1 MVEAKDNPMLAR
13 RADLS
18 VLADGLVGHG
28 RVRAVAAGAIS
39 LCASLGATAQ
49 TDGTSARRL
58 FVQPTLTIS
67 QTLTNNYD
75 LDPNVSESDGIT
87 RLAAG
92 VALRSTGGTLNATVD
107 YSLSLQSFARHS
119 GQNSLQNALKA
130 GFNAEVVDNRLQLA
144 GTAAISRRAVSAFGA
159 QPGVIDGVNSNS
171 VEVRSLQI
179 APTLRGSLG
188 TALRYSMGVEFSSSA
203 AAGSDAGDSSGRTV
217 QIQLEPQ
224 RGGVLGWSLNA
235 SHRTS
240 AFRLGRS
247 SASGQ
252 LAGRLGYALTDLDL
266 NFSATAGAERND
278 LESATGR
285 TTSNWGVGLVWTP
298 SKITRASADFVH
310 RFFGRSH
317 AVAISH
323 RTPRTL
329 WQIRSSRSLSTDG
342 SRDGGARGTMYDL
355 LYAQLSAVQPDP
367 VLREALVLQ
376 TLRDRGIDAN
386 QGVDLGFLQSAA
398 TVQESLEASAA
409 WTSPR
414 STATVSVRQGKS
426 RRVDALANVTDDLSG
441 GNVVR
446 TRALSINLSHRL
458 TPMSSAN
465 LLVSQ
470 QRSEGSVTGQSN
482 RQDQMALQYSTRL
495 TIDSTLGATLRHVR
509 IHNETQSYGE
519 SALTATYGLRF

>member
-1 MVEAKDNPMLAR
+1 MPPRRVELLQGLIGRTGLGRLA
-13 RADLS
+13 AQS
-18 VLADGLVGHG
+18 VVGLGLGFSVC
-28 RVRAVAAGAIS
+28 AVAQPDAGA
-39 LCASLGATAQ
+39 
-49 TDGTSARRL
+49 ARRL
-58 FVQPTLTIS
+58 TIQPSLTLS
-67 QTLTNNYD
+67 QTLSNNYD
-75 LDPNVSESDGIT
+75 LDPSVSESDGIT
-87 RLAAG
+87 RLTAG
-92 VALRSTGGTLNATVD
+92 IAVRSTGGAITGSID
-107 YSLSLQSFARHS
+107 YSLGFLSYARHS
-119 GQNSLQNALKA
+119 AQNGLQNALQA
-130 GFNAEVVDNRLQLA
+130 DVNAELIEDRLQVSSSA
-144 GTAAISRRAVSAFGA
+144 SISRSAVSAFGV
-159 QPGVIDGVNSNS
+159 QPGLTGDASGNT
-171 VEVRSLQI
+171 VELRALRI
-179 APTLRGSLG
+179 APTLRGPIG
-188 TALRYSMGVEFSSSA
+188 TSLRYSLGLGLSL
-203 AAGSDAGDSSGRTV
+203 SDASGGSTGDVSGRTV
-217 QIQLEPQ
+217 QFRLEPQ
-224 RGGVLGWSLNA
+224 RGGVLGWSLDA
-235 SHRTS
+235 SHQMS
-240 AFRLGRS
+240 DFKLGRS
-247 SASGQ
+247 STSSQ
-252 LAGRLGYALTDLDL
+252 LSARLGYVLKQLDL
-266 NFSATAGAERND
+266 ELSATGGAERTD
-278 LESATGR
+278 LESASGR
-285 TTSNWGVGLVWTP
+285 STSNWGIGAIWTP
-298 SKITRASADFVH
+298 SPITRVSADVAH

-317 AVAISH
+317 TIAIDH

-329 WQIRSSRSLSTDG
+329 WQLRSSRSLS
-342 SRDGGARGTMYDL
+342 SGGAVAVGAQRSAYDL
-355 LYAQLSAVQPDP
+355 LFAQLSSVQPDP

>member
-1 MVEAKDNPMLAR
+1 ML
-13 RADLS
+13 
-18 VLADGLVGHG
+18 
-28 RVRAVAAGAIS
+28 
-39 LCASLGATAQ
+39 
-49 TDGTSARRL
+49 
-58 FVQPTLTIS
+58 
-67 QTLTNNYD
+67 N
-75 LDPNVSESDGIT
+75 
-87 RLAAG
+87 
-92 VALRSTGGTLNATVD
+92 
-107 YSLSLQSFARHS
+107 
-119 GQNSLQNALKA
+119 
-130 GFNAEVVDNRLQLA
+130 QLH
-144 GTAAISRRAVSAFGA
+144 
-159 QPGVIDGVNSNS
+159 
-171 VEVRSLQI
+171 
-179 APTLRGSLG
+179 
-188 TALRYSMGVEFSSSA
+188 
-203 AAGSDAGDSSGRTV
+203 
-217 QIQLEPQ
+217 LE
-224 RGGVLGWSLNA
+224 L
-235 SHRTS
+235 
-240 AFRLGRS
+240 
-247 SASGQ
+247 
-252 LAGRLGYALTDLDL
+252 
-266 NFSATAGAERND
+266 SATGGAERTD
-278 LESATGR
+278 LESASGR
-285 TTSNWGVGLVWTP
+285 STSNWGIGAIWTP
-298 SKITRASADFVH
+298 SPITRVSADVAH

-317 AVAISH
+317 TIAIDH

-329 WQIRSSRSLSTDG
+329 WQLRSSRSLS
-342 SRDGGARGTMYDL
+342 SGGAVAVGAQRSAYDL
-355 LYAQLSAVQPDP
+355 LFAQLSSVQPDP

-482 RQDQMALQYSTRL
+482 RQDQIALQYSTRL